1 MIWNEVQRRVWP
13 QRGHM
18 FIAVESTKLCAPA
31 ERDVGRK
38 HGTPNGARSLV
49 EFRIYKHLVPPEP
62 KLVLIVFL
70 NLVLA
75 LTAMAKNVDDV
86 VVLKNGDRMTGEIK
100 GLQSGELRIKS
111 DYMAEAVRL
120 DWTKVER
127 LESKSTF
134 MILLV
139 DGKLVTD
146 VMRVLPTNSSEVP
159 NFLIGSSIR
168 VPQLDVIRITPADR
182 QFWKRLEGSID
193 FGFSFTS
200 GNDQYQTQ
208 LTATTTYRTGDHSF
222 TASVD
227 SAFSGQTEGTSLTRT
242 QFTFDYR
249 KQLNQNW
256 YVGGLFDLLR
266 SDQQSLN
273 RRATVGGLVGRNL
286 VQTEQTRLSVF
297 GGVAGAR
304 ENYSES
310 IGSPKSTNADAI
322 AGADF
327 ATFRF
332 NRTDIRSRLSLFPSL
347 TTPGRMRLQA
357 TSDLRI
363 KIVKDLWWGFHIY
376 ENFDSRPPVRADKN
390 DLGVSTSLGW
400 KF

>member
-1 MIWNEVQRRVWP
+1 MIWNEMGRV
-13 QRGHM
+13 
-18 FIAVESTKLCAPA
+18 
-31 ERDVGRK
+31 
-38 HGTPNGARSLV
+38 
-49 EFRIYKHLVPPEP
+49 
-62 KLVLIVFL
+62 VLIVFL
-70 NLVLA
+70 TFLLA
-75 LTAMAKNVDDV
+75 LTAMAKNVHDV
-86 VVLKNGDRMTGEIK
+86 VMLKNGDRLTGEIK

-120 DWTKVER
+120 DWSRIER

-134 MILLV
+134 MIWLV
-139 DGKLVTD
+139 DGKLMTG
-146 VMRVLPTNSSEVP
+146 VMRLLPTHSSEVR
-159 NFLIGSSIR
+159 NFFIGSSIR

-182 QFWKRLEGSID
+182 RFWKRLEGSID

-222 TASVD
+222 TASID
-227 SAFSGQTEGTSLTRT
+227 SALSGQTEGTSLTRN
-242 QFTFDYR
+242 QFSFDYR
-249 KQLNQNW
+249 KQLNGRW
-256 YVGGLFDLLR
+256 YVGGLVDLLR

-273 RRATVGGLVGRNL
+273 LRTTVGGLAGRNL
-286 VQTEQTRLSVF
+286 VQTEHTRLSVF
-297 GGVAGAR
+297 GGAAVAR
-304 ENYSES
+304 ENYSAA
-310 IGSPKSTNADAI
+310 IGTPKSTNADAI

-332 NRTDIRSRLSLFPSL
+332 SRTDIRSRFSLFPSL

-357 TSDLRI
+357 TSDLKI

-376 ENFDSRPPVRADKN
+376 ENFDSKPPVRADQN

>member
-1 MIWNEVQRRVWP
+1 M
-13 QRGHM
+13 
-18 FIAVESTKLCAPA
+18 ST
-31 ERDVGRK
+31 
-38 HGTPNGARSLV
+38 
-49 EFRIYKHLVPPEP
+49 
-62 KLVLIVFL
+62 
-70 NLVLA
+70 A
-75 LTAMAKNVDDV
+75 LAKNVDDV
-86 VVLKNGDRMTGEIK
+86 VVLKNGDRLTGEIK

-120 DWTKVER
+120 DWSKVER

-134 MILLV
+134 MIWLV

-146 VMRVLPTNSSEVP
+146 VMRLLPTNSGEVA
-159 NFLIGSSIR
+159 NFVIGNSGQSIK
-168 VPQLDVIRITPADR
+168 VHQLDVIRIAPAERHFWR
-182 QFWKRLEGSID
+182 QLEGSID

-200 GNDQYQTQ
+200 GNDQYQTE
-208 LTATTTYRTGDHSF
+208 LAATTTYRTGVHSF
-222 TASVD
+222 TTSVD
-227 SAFSGQTEGTSLTRT
+227 SSLSGQTEGTSLTRN
-242 QFTFDYR
+242 QFQFDYR
-249 KQLNQNW
+249 RQLNQRW

-266 SDQQSLN
+266 SDQQSLKL
-273 RRATVGGLVGRNL
+273 RTSVGGLLGRNL
-286 VQTEQTRLSVF
+286 QQSESTRLSLY
-297 GGVAGAR
+297 GGVVGTR

-310 IGSPKSTNADAI
+310 VGRPKTTNADAI
-322 AGADF
+322 VGTDF

-347 TTPGRMRLQA
+347 TTPGRTRVQA

-376 ENFDSRPPVRADKN
+376 ENFDSKPPVRADKN